1 MTGGLRCSQKA
12 SVPTS
17 WASSIASA
25 LLFSLLSFSSPASA
39 QPSLLSSD
47 DLKSN
52 EPPIEIT
59 ADRLEFLKDEDRY
72 IADGAVNVIQGS
84 VHLTADHV
92 VLDNQTGLA
101 KASGHATLLEAD
113 DVLSSDQ
120 LEYNLRTKSGT
131 AVPGRLFVKKEN
143 YYLDA
148 ARMGK
153 TGEDHYELKTWSVTS
168 CDTDEG
174 ESPVW
179 RFRGRTARA
188 DLGRYLVARDVVFY
202 IKGIPVMYTPYLI
215 LPIKTTRQSGFLI
228 PRLGYNTVDGLR
240 VNQDFFW
247 AIGPSQDATLSLDYR
262 SIRGTGAGLEYRYK
276 LSRGSEGQL
285 HTTVFDDHITNS
297 RRTETAFSHVQ
308 RFTADFQARLNLH
321 LVSDINQF
329 RDLSASTS
337 DRVRQSLTSTFVV
350 FRRWDNQELSLLA
363 RMTRNLV
370 VRSDT
375 TLQELPKASYVL
387 REYRLGTLPLY
398 AGMEATAVNFWREK
412 EDEAA
417 GLIRARRLDAF
428 PRIWTRLNLGGIV
441 LTPRAG
447 YRETWYSR
455 DLVSDSPTRRGVE
468 ILDLGANA
476 RLTKLFDS
484 SDSGRLIHSI
494 EPAVVYDYVPFVDQ
508 TRLPRFDDLDQ
519 LPRKNSVTYSL
530 TNRLAW
536 EDRTDPEKPS
546 SREWIFWKLTQSY
559 DIHAKRLEEDPG
571 ATRPFSNLRSES
583 ILRPFDRTTL
593 DIDTFYN
600 LYRRETV
607 SFNSDLTLQVLRPWT
622 IGVGQRYTREGA
634 VSPNGDPINPLS
646 PPDSTFW
653 YSQPS
658 NKSQIPTPLLRFLTG
673 DTRIELPGKVIL
685 TGRAYYDVK
694 ARAFAEIDYG
704 LQYIGQC
711 WAFAVS
717 YQDLP
722 DRNQWSFL
730 VTLRPTEMS
739 RATAF
744 AF

>member
-1 MTGGLRCSQKA
+1 MTDRLRFSQWA

-25 LLFSLLSFSSPASA
+25 LLLSLLPFSTASA
-39 QPSLLSSD
+39 QPSPLSLDRPKSD
-47 DLKSN
+47 AL
-52 EPPIEIT
+52 PIEIT
-59 ADRLEFLKDEDRY
+59 AEQLEYLKDEDRY
-72 IADGAVNVIQGS
+72 IAAGTVNVVQGS
-84 VHLTADHV
+84 VRLSADRLT
-92 VLDNQTGLA
+92 LDNRSGLA
-101 KASGHATLLEAD
+101 RASGHAVLRDAD

-120 LEYNLRTKSGT
+120 LDYNLRTQSGT

-148 ARMGK
+148 ARMDK
-153 TGEDHYELKTWSVTS
+153 TGEDHYELKAWSITS

-174 ESPVW
+174 GSPVW

-188 DLGRYLVARDVVFY
+188 DLGRHLVARDVVFY
-202 IKGIPVMYTPYLI
+202 IKDIPVMYTPYLI
-215 LPIKTTRQSGFLI
+215 FPMKTTRQSGFLI
-228 PRLGYNTVDGLR
+228 PRLGYGTLDGLR
-240 VNQDFFW
+240 VNPEFFW

-285 HTTVFDDHITNS
+285 HTTVFDDHITD
-297 RRTETAFSHVQ
+297 RRRMETEFLHVQ
-308 RFTADFQARLNLH
+308 RFTADFQARLNVH
-321 LVSDINQF
+321 LVSDIDQF

-350 FRRWDNQELSLLA
+350 FRRWDNQEISLLA
-363 RMTRNLV
+363 RMTRDLV
-370 VRSDT
+370 TRSDT

-387 REYRLGTLPLY
+387 REYRLGDLPLY
-398 AGMEATAVNFWREK
+398 AGLDATAVNFWREK

-417 GLIRARRLDAF
+417 GLVRARRLDAF
-428 PRIWTRLNLGGIV
+428 PRLWTKLNLGGIV

-455 DLVSDSPTRRGVE
+455 DLISDSPTRRGLE
-468 ILDLGANA
+468 ILDLGAHT
-476 RLTKLFDS
+476 RLTRIFEPS
-484 SDSGRLIHSI
+484 GSGRLLHHID
-494 EPAVVYDYVPFVDQ
+494 PAVVYDYVPFVDQ
-508 TRLPRFDDLDQ
+508 TRLPHFDDLDQ

-546 SREWIFWKLTQSY
+546 AREWIFWKLTQSY
-559 DIHAKRLEEDPG
+559 DIHAKRLEDDPG
-571 ATRPFSNLRSES
+571 TARPFSNLRSES
-583 ILRPFDRTTL
+583 IFQLFDRTTL

-607 SFNSDLTLQVLRPWT
+607 SFNSDLNLQVRRPWM

-634 VSPNGDPINPLS
+634 LSPNGDPINPLS
-646 PPDSTFW
+646 PADSTFW
-653 YSQPS
+653 YSSPS
-658 NKSQIPTPLLRFLTG
+658 PLLRFLTG
-673 DTRIELPGKVIL
+673 ETRIELPGKVIL
-685 TGRAYYDVK
+685 TSRVYYDVK
-694 ARAFAEIDYG
+694 DRAYAEIDYG

-722 DRNQWSFL
+722 DRNQWNFM
-730 VTLRPTEMS
+730 VTLRPSEMS